1 MDVCGNVVKNGGY
14 LMFLS
19 VPHIMVLV
27 CYELQQ
33 RCSMIVK
40 ITGYGNPHIW
50 VIKLFVHRSIPWLN
64 GRTVNK
70 IRLEQVLKVNVS
82 CVCKGN
88 DLHGTAF
95 RDTASSFSNIWPC
108 GCSLLSAKE
117 GSFRSHL
124 WIVFG
129 NMLALSQ
136 SRQLQSWAS

>member
-1 MDVCGNVVKNGGY
+1 MYVCGDVVKNGGY

-19 VPHIMVLV
+19 VPNIMVLV

-33 RCSMIVK
+33 RCSTIVK
-40 ITGYGNPHIW
+40 IMGYGNTHIW
-50 VIKLFVHRSIPWLN
+50 VITLLVHRSIPWLN
-64 GRTVNK
+64 GSTVNK

-82 CVCKGN
+82 CMCKGK
-88 DLHGTAF
+88 DAHRTAF
-95 RDTASSFSNIWPC
+95 RYMASSFSNVWPC
-108 GCSLLSAKE
+108 GCSPLSAKE

-136 SRQLQSWAS
+136 SRQL

>member
-1 MDVCGNVVKNGGY
+1 MYVCGNVVKNGGY
-14 LMFLS
+14 LMFLA
-19 VPHIMVLV
+19 VPNIMVLV

-33 RCSMIVK
+33 RCSTIVK
-40 ITGYGNPHIW
+40 ITGYGNTHIW
-50 VIKLFVHRSIPWLN
+50 VITLFEHRSIPWLN
-64 GRTVNK
+64 GSTVNK

-82 CVCKGN
+82 RMCKGN
-88 DLHGTAF
+88 DVHGTAF
-95 RDTASSFSNIWPC
+95 RDMASSFSNMWPC

-136 SRQLQSWAS
+136 SSQLQSRAS